1 MDFELVEYA
10 GEPFWKVKVGTPGP
24 VVGRSGPLYQYAVY
38 VQQGLGLHRARV
50 ARRIDVTLA
59 DARGWTR
66 GAVRFQRVA
75 ENANTDVL
83 VAAPDTVDM
92 LCAPLSTLGE
102 VSCCQGRKVVI
113 NVRRWKGAV
122 PHWTGSV
129 TSYRQMLINHEV
141 GHRIG
146 MGHRYCGGAGQQAPV
161 MQQQT
166 YGLQGCRANQW
177 PLEHELPH

>member
-1 MDFELVEYA
+1 MDFKAVEYN
-10 GEPFWKVKVGTPGP
+10 GKQFWKIVTGTPGP
-24 VVGRSGPLYQYAVY
+24 VIGDDGPLFKYTVY
-38 VQQGLGLHRARV
+38 VQHGLGLHRARV

-75 ENANTDVL
+75 EGADTDVL
-83 VAAPDTVDM
+83 VAGPHTVDA
-92 LCAPLSTLGE
+92 LCAPLKTEGE

-113 NVRRWKGAV
+113 NVLRWRNAV
-122 PHWTGSV
+122 AHWTGSV
-129 TSYRQMLINHEV
+129 LSYRQMLINHEF

-146 MGHRYCGGAGQQAPV
+146 KGHQNCGGGGRLAPV

-166 YGLQGCRANQW
+166 YGLQGCRANPW
-177 PLEHELPH
+177 PLDHELLR